1 MRVSEQFKIQI
12 FAVVFGT
19 LLAMALILTLYG
31 ERAAELVDAAI
42 TQRLQV
48 EVSPSWE
55 ITVHTHQEPEAEEAA
70 ER

>member
-1 MRVSEQFKIQI
+1 MRVSEQFKIQF

-19 LLAMALILTLYG
+19 LLAMAMILALYD
-31 ERAAELVDAAI
+31 ERAAGLVDAAL
-42 TQRLQV
+42 TQQLQV

-55 ITVHTHQEPEAEEAA
+55 ITVHTHQEPEVEEAA